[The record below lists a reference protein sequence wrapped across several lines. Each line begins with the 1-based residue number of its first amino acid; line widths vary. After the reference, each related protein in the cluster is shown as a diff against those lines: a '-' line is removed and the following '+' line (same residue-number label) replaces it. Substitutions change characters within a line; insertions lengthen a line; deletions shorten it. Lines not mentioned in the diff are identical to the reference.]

1 MTRKACAIFFLN
13 FLPSLLRGAVCQTC
27 QLWTLDVTWMFN
39 KTTWSF
45 ADTLVI
51 VIRVSSPMAFSF
63 LPLVCFSGCYVTG
76 QLAFRGTWF
85 LGASHYQPNHTQREG
100 IAQRDR
106 LRGQW
111 QPFLSTQ
118 PHVLCQEV
126 IQLAASTPSFLSK
139 PTRRQRL
146 WSRGALVHRAEF
158 SIYGFF
164 YPSHQTQ
171 EWLVAVMP
179 IWQNK

>member
-1 MTRKACAIFFLN
+1 
-13 FLPSLLRGAVCQTC
+13 
-27 QLWTLDVTWMFN
+27 MFN
-39 KTTWSF
+39 RTTWSF
-45 ADTLVI
+45 TDTL

-63 LPLVCFSGCYVTG
+63 LPLLCFSGCYVTAKWG

-106 LRGQW
+106 LRGQR
-111 QPFLSTQ
+111 QPFLSAQ
-118 PHVLCQEV
+118 SHILCQEV

-139 PTRRQRL
+139 PTQRQRL
-146 WSRGALVHRAEF
+146 WSSGALAHRAEF

-164 YPSHQTQ
+164 HPSHQTQ

-179 IWQNK
+179 I